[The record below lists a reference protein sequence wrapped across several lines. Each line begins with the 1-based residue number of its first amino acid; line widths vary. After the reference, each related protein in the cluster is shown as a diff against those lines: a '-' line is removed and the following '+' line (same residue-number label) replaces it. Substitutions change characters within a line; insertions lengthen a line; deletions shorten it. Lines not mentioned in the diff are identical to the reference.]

1 MPSTASGCV
10 VPGRVVTVDTLNW
23 TASFTSELQRV
34 RACVCF
40 SGPSLTSVRFMPVIL
55 VDV

>member
-1 MPSTASGCV
+1 MPSTASGRV